1 MDWGM
6 AEGHLYDTKI
16 AYESIGFAGS
26 FALALT
32 TNPLVKRYEDGERTI
47 ELYNDILDLQ

>member
-6 AEGHLYDTKI
+6 AEGHLYEVKN
-16 AYESIGFAGS
+16 AYEEIGYTGS

-32 TNPLVKRYEDGERTI
+32 INPLVKRYENGERTI
-47 ELYNDILDLQ
+47 DLYNDIMDLQ